1 MTLIEPARDGF
12 SVTPQEALFIGVAF
26 GKEDAVRAA
35 AAAGASLAARNDS
48 GRTPLTEA
56 ILGGM
61 GSAGIVGVLL
71 DLGADPDLKDSEG
84 WSPWIA
90 CLSRLDDPVVAS
102 RQRRIQTL
110 LEKAGASRADE
121 SAFALYQA
129 VCAGDVD
136 RVRALIG
143 IALPESWPLSP
154 RSAAVGCDRIEIL
167 RMLDEAG
174 IDPEAPRIARGGE
187 ADLVCAVRCG
197 HLGIVEYLLAQGE
210 DPEGA
215 GVAPEGM
222 SCLMLAAERGRQDIA
237 GLLLCHGARL
247 DRAQDEKGYWTARRY
262 ASGNKH
268 KAMADW
274 LKDPAAPQKSPRA
287 KKAAAPVSA
296 DVPKKF
302 APVLAKRSS
311 GGAAGPKTR
320 DILERLLAWDAAH
333 GVALLE
339 AKPKGVVVQF
349 LHLPEDVEALARE
362 IAEFCPGVLA
372 HIEGA
377 LARQIAT
384 MRNLGVPEEQ
394 IAPVAAEH
402 ADYGHLRGLPALERS
417 LRWHRT
423 ARLNW
428 R

>member
-1 MTLIEPARDGF
+1 MTLIEPSLDGL

-26 GKEDAVRAA
+26 AKEDAVRAA
-35 AAAGASLAARNDS
+35 VAVGASLSARNDS

-61 GSAGIVGVLL
+61 GDSRIVDVLL
-71 DLGADPDLKDSEG
+71 ELGADPDLKDAEG

-102 RQRRIQTL
+102 RQRRIHAL
-110 LEKAGASRADE
+110 LEKAGASRSDE
-121 SAFALYQA
+121 AAFALYQA
-129 VCAGDVD
+129 VCAGDIA
-136 RVRALIG
+136 RVRALLG
-143 IALPESWPLSP
+143 TMLPEPWPLSP
-154 RSAAVGCDRIEIL
+154 RSAAVGCNRIEIL
-167 RMLDEAG
+167 RLLDEAV
-174 IDPEAPRIARGGE
+174 IDSEAPRIARGGE
-187 ADLVCAVRCG
+187 ADLVCAVRSE
-197 HLGIVEYLLAQGE
+197 HLEIVEYLLARGA

-222 SCLMLAAERGRQDIA
+222 SCLMLAAQRGRQDIA
-237 GLLLCHGARL
+237 ELLLRHGARL
-247 DRAQDEKGYWTARRY
+247 DRAQDEKGYWTARRH

-274 LKDPAAPQKSPRA
+274 LKDPGAPPRTPRT
-287 KKAAAPVSA
+287 KEAPITA
-296 DVPKKF
+296 PTEVPEKF
-302 APVLAKRSS
+302 APLIARRSS
-311 GGAAGPKTR
+311 GGASGPKTR
-320 DILERLLAWDAAH
+320 DILERLLAWDMTH
-333 GVALLE
+333 GVELLE
-339 AKPKGVVVQF
+339 ARPRGVVIQF
-349 LHLPEDVEALARE
+349 LRLPEDVAALAQE
-362 IAEFCPGVLA
+362 ISEFCPGVFA
-372 HIEGA
+372 HFEGA

-402 ADYGHLRGLPALERS
+402 ADYGHLRGLPALERA

-423 ARLNW
+423 ARLSW